1 MLKFDSEQTAHS
13 QVFLKGQAFK
23 TLYGIHALSDYVE
36 AVQHSASTTSNDK
49 DSMVIAT
56 TSYQQAISRGLC
68 LIVRAI
74 GDPEILDAVSI
85 SQQLRIA
92 GSFMQVFVKLFT
104 GTLSSCGPS

>member
-1 MLKFDSEQTAHS
+1 MLKFDSEQTSHT

-23 TLYGIHALSDYVE
+23 TLYGIHALSDYTE
-36 AVQHSASTTSNDK
+36 AVEHSASTASSDNNSLVT
-49 DSMVIAT
+49 AT

-74 GDPEILDAVSI
+74 GDSEILGEVSI
-85 SQQLRIA
+85 PQQLRIA

-104 GTLSSCGPS
+104 GTLPFFISA